1 MADIGVSSLQ
11 LDKLDRGFS
20 FNSENLD
27 MRMNQNQSLDAST
40 VINSYSQ
47 VELENIF
54 KEYGE
59 IREYKKLHL

>member
-1 MADIGVSSLQ
+1 MQ

-59 IREYKKLHL
+59 IREYKKIASSDCSK

>member
-1 MADIGVSSLQ
+1 MQ

-59 IREYKKLHL
+59 IREYKKKLHL